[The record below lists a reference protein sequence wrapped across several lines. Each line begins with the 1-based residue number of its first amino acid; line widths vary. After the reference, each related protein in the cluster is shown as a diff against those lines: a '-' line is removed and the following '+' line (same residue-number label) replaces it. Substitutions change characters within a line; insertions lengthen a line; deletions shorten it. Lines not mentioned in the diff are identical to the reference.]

1 MNAAITDVDHYGS
14 LGIQKGCFFDQAYK
28 SKVEELMNE
37 ELEEEELSKRLEV
50 LKESYSVLSSAEE
63 RRLYDWSLARSGNA
77 DTYLWP
83 FEVDNSKKSTEP
95 PPPLEPEDVR
105 PTRLVGYFM
114 LGWLVLSFTLSIVLN
129 R

>member
-95 PPPLEPEDVR
+95 PPPLLPICER
-105 PTRLVGYFM
+105 NAYSLAF
-114 LGWLVLSFTLSIVLN
+114 LISIVFLRN
-129 R
+129 K